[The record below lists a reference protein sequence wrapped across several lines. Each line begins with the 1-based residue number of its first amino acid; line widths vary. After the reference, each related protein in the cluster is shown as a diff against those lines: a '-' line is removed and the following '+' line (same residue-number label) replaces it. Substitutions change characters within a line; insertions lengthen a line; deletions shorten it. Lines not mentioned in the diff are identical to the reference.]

1 MRRLLLV
8 LAAAAACSKSN
19 DPTASEESAFVA
31 EYDGGNLPFPSD
43 QWRRPDGTID
53 VPLAALS
60 RYVPNERGAGYI
72 REAFART
79 YGFGVYGGAIFAVT
93 GKADRKTLKDS
104 AVIVDLDANALVE
117 SQVAF
122 NDDSVFGEEE
132 TKPAI
137 VVRTAR
143 GVVLPEGH
151 RVAVLLTD
159 AIKSTTGAPLRRSVA
174 FDAFVKSPAAWLNSA
189 LTKVP
194 TGATVVAATMYTTGK
209 VTEDTLIARD
219 VIRALPAP
227 TLKWDD
233 VAPVSAVKFGEGPGY
248 TATLDALLG
257 TPRKIGDVDDP
268 DFARSNTGVAHDA
281 LGALG
286 VATFEAP
293 SFLIDAGSFSDPNH
307 GTFYRA
313 AGKPAVFPGKPTA
326 RIWVTFTVPRAPP
339 PAAGYPVLV
348 FQHGLGGQRRD
359 MMAIANVAAR
369 RGYAVAAIEAVLLAT
384 RSLDARARGDKKND
398 VARSG
403 STYLGPDGFIDQD
416 ESSLGGAS
424 GSTDLFG
431 GLFRQAAMRD
441 QFRQSVLDHVTL
453 LHLLESS
460 PSLEALMPGAKIDGT
475 KVAYMGSS
483 LGGIIGTMVAGI
495 EPNHRAYI
503 LNVPGAGVFGELAP
517 NSPRISGL
525 LTGAAALFFGLRRA
539 QTPTHHPLAQ
549 IMQHLFDGGD
559 PIAYAGLA
567 TTRNVLVIEC
577 LRDEI
582 LSNQSTEALARAM
595 GIPVVKPHGPLY
607 APLTEVDGPA
617 VIDVP
622 KKGHT
627 AAMIQLFPAEHGQE
641 LFVKTGKREYS
652 VAEPTYG
659 DPQTEIFARLPKPV
673 TFDHPYLE
681 LHEATFSF
689 IDDAFAGKTPTLR
702 WSLAPAPVRD

>member
-1 MRRLLLV
+1 MRRPVAV
-8 LAAAAACSKSN
+8 LALLAACSKSTEE
-19 DPTASEESAFVA
+19 PVASEPFVA
-31 EYDGGNLPFPSD
+31 EYDDANLPFPSD

-53 VPLAALS
+53 APLSVLN
-60 RYVPNERGAGYI
+60 RYVLNERGAGYL
-72 REAFART
+72 RDAFARS
-79 YGFGVYGGAIFAVT
+79 YGFGVYGGAIFPVT
-93 GKADRKTLKDS
+93 GKPDRETLRDA
-104 AVIVDLDANALVE
+104 AVVVDLDADAVVE
-117 SQVAF
+117 SQVAY
-122 NDDSVFGEEE
+122 NDDSVFGEED
-132 TKPAI
+132 TRPAV

-151 RVAVLLTD
+151 RIAVLVTD
-159 AIKSTTGAPLRRSVA
+159 KIKSKAGTPLLRSPA
-174 FDAFVKSPAAWLNSA
+174 FDAFMRTPAVWMSA
-189 LTKVP
+189 ALKKLP
-194 TGATVVAATMYTTGK
+194 PNASVVVATMYTTGK
-209 VTEDTLIARD
+209 VTEDTRLARD
-219 VIRALPAP
+219 VIRALPPP

-233 VAPVSAVKFGEGPGY
+233 VAPVAAVKFGDGPGY

-257 TPRKIGDVDDP
+257 APHKLGEVDDP

-281 LGALG
+281 LGAMG
-286 VATFEAP
+286 VATFDAP

-326 RIWVTFTVPRAPP
+326 RIWVTFTVPKAPP
-339 PAAGYPVLV
+339 PPAGYPVLV

-384 RSLDARARGDKKND
+384 RSLDANARGDKKND

-403 STYLGPDGFIDQD
+403 STYVGPDGYIDQD
-416 ESSLGGAS
+416 ETSLGGAS

-460 PSLEALMPGAKIDGT
+460 PSLESLMPGAKIDGT
-475 KVAYMGSS
+475 KIAYMGSS
-483 LGGIIGTMVAGI
+483 LGGILGTMLAGV

-503 LNVPGAGVFGELAP
+503 LNVPGGGVFGELAP

-525 LTGAAALFFGLRRA
+525 LTGAGALFFGLRRA
-539 QTPTHHPLAQ
+539 QIPPHHPLAQ
-549 IMQHLFDGGD
+549 MMQHLFDGGD
-559 PIAYAGLA
+559 PIAYARLA
-567 TTRNVLVIEC
+567 SERNVLVIEC

-595 GIPVVKPHGPLY
+595 GIPVVTPHGPLY
-607 APLTEVDGPA
+607 APLAEVAGPA

-652 VAEPTYG
+652 VADPAYG

-681 LHEATFSF
+681 LHEASFSF

-702 WSLAPAPVRD
+702 WAIAPAPVKD